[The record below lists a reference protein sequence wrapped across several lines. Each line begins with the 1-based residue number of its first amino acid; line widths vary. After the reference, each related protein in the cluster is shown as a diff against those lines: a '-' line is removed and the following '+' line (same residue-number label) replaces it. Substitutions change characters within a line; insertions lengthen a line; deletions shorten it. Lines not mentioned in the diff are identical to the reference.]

1 MERRNEGRL
10 LARNKEEK
18 KKRELGISNNKI
30 GKKR

>member
-1 MERRNEGRL
+1 M
-10 LARNKEEK
+10 KEDCWPEIKKK